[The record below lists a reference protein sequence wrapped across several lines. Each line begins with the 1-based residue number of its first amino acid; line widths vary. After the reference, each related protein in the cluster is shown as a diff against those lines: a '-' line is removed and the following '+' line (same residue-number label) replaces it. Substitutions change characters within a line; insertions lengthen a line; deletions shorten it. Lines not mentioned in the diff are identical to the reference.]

1 MHTRRKQTLRF
12 IAQTRSR
19 FASLMAIVTIGSA
32 FFIGVSFSSTLM
44 ADSVDAWMD
53 RTKFRDLTMLLMS
66 LPPRM

>member
-53 RTKFRDLTMLLMS
+53 RT
-66 LPPRM
+66 